1 MHKEGAL
8 PDPYAGQRTTPGPV
22 HTPLFDVDLGIDLKR
37 HDLYLGGTPAADVTA
52 LRKAAPIFW
61 HPEDERNEPGFWVL
75 TRHAD
80 VQAVSKNPELFSS
93 EIGAGALLSF
103 DENRRQPL
111 TSETL
116 AIRRA
121 NMVNMDPPDHRTYRS
136 LVMPYLA
143 GPASKRLE
151 PAVTDRISALLDTI
165 RPNESFDLVSA
176 FSAVTPAATMCHL
189 LGVPE
194 EDQDMVVEWGDT
206 LAAVGDPELAD
217 EVAATHAKVYKY
229 GMELFE
235 RKRSDPGHDLLS
247 AAHEALAKTDRPLR
261 PYSVESL
268 FSLMIVAGHRTT
280 RNTTTSGLLELYRNP
295 GQIELLRD
303 KPELIGNAIEEILRY
318 TTVVPLFRRTA
329 TADTEIAG
337 QKIAAGEKVVMWY
350 SAANRD
356 ESVFPDPDRFDI
368 ERPEARK
375 HLTFGHG
382 EHMCVGN
389 MVARLQLRIAIA
401 AFINRFDTLEVVEPP
416 EYLRTN
422 QAVSI
427 KRVMVRVS

>member
-1 MHKEGAL
+1 MQKESAPL
-8 PDPYAGQRTTPGPV
+8 APYEGQRTTPGSV
-22 HTPLFDVDLGIDLKR
+22 HAPLFEVDLKIDLKR
-37 HDLYLGGTPAADVTA
+37 HDLYLRGTPAADVIA
-52 LRKAAPIFW
+52 LRTAAPIFW

-93 EIGAGALLSF
+93 EKGAGALLSF
-103 DENRRQPL
+103 ESRRQPI
-111 TSETL
+111 TAETL

-151 PAVTDRISALLDTI
+151 PAVIERISSLLDTI
-165 RPNESFDLVSA
+165 RPGESFDLVSA

-189 LGVPE
+189 LGVPD
-194 EDQDMVVEWGDT
+194 EDRDMVVEWGDK

-217 EVAATHAKVYKY
+217 EVAATHAKVYRY
-229 GMELFE
+229 GMDLFE
-235 RKRSDPGHDLLS
+235 RKRTEPGNDLLS

-295 GQIELLRD
+295 DQLARLRE
-303 KPELIGNAIEEILRY
+303 KPELIGNAVEEILRY

-337 QKIAAGEKVVMWY
+337 QKVAEGEKVVMWY

-375 HLTFGHG
+375 HLSFGHG

-427 KRVMVRVS
+427 KRVMVRVG

>member
-1 MHKEGAL
+1 MGSASASHN
-8 PDPYAGQRTTPGPV
+8 PYAGQRTTPGPV
-22 HTPLFDVDLGIDLKR
+22 HPPVFPVDLRIDLKR
-37 HDLYLGGTPAADVTA
+37 HDLYLAGTPVAEVTA
-52 LRKAAPIFW
+52 LRQAAPIFW
-61 HPEDERNEPGFWVL
+61 HPENEANEPGFWVL

-80 VQAVSKNPELFSS
+80 IQAVSKNPTLFSS

-111 TSETL
+111 TPEAL

-136 LVMPYLA
+136 IVMPYLA

-151 PAVTDRISALLDTI
+151 PAVVERIAALLDTI
-165 RPNESFDLVSA
+165 KRGETFDLVST

-189 LGVPE
+189 LGVPD
-194 EDQDMVVEWGDT
+194 EDRDMVVEWGDK
-206 LAAVGDPELAD
+206 LAAVGDPALAD
-217 EVAATHAKVYKY
+217 DVAATYAKVYKY

-235 RKRSDPGHDLLS
+235 RKRTAPGNDLLS
-247 AAHEALAKTDRPLR
+247 AAHEALAKADRPLR

-280 RNTTTSGLLELYRNP
+280 RNTTTSGLLALYRHP
-295 GQIELLRD
+295 EQIALLRSQPD
-303 KPELIGNAIEEILRY
+303 LISNAIEEILRY
-318 TTVVPLFRRTA
+318 STVVPLFRRTA

-337 QKIAAGEKVVMWY
+337 QRIAAGEKVVMWY

-356 ESVFPDPDRFDI
+356 ESIFPDPDRFDI
-368 ERPEARK
+368 TRAEARK

-401 AFINRFDTLEVVEPP
+401 AFIDKFDTLEVVEPP

-427 KRVMVRVS
+427 KQVMVRVG